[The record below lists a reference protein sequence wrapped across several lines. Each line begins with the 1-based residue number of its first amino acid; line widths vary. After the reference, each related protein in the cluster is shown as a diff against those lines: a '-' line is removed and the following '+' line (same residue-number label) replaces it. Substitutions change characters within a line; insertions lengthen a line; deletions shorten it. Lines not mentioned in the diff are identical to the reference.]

1 MIISWELI
9 SSALFPDYYVE
20 TKTGKKNIN
29 LPKNKQEERKNQ
41 LSQSLKKM
49 FAEKSKQKEISHE

>member
-1 MIISWELI
+1 MIISWELV
-9 SSALFPDYYVE
+9 SSTLFPDYHVE
-20 TKTGKKNIN
+20 TKIGRKNIT